1 MALKQKLVFRFPSS
15 VVEQPII
22 YRLVKDFDLMVNI
35 LRADIN
41 PNKEGRLMLELSGS
55 ESDYRR
61 AIEWLRSEGLRIM
74 NLKQQIIWNE
84 DRCTQCGACSVI
96 CPSGALGLRRPEMRV
111 SFEEDRCIVCE
122 LCLKACPARAMESLI
137 EDRG

>member
-1 MALKQKLVFRFPSS
+1 MVVKQKLVFRFPPS

-41 PNKEGRLMLELSGS
+41 PNREGRLMLELSGG
-55 ESDYRR
+55 ESGYRR
-61 AIEWLRSEGLRIM
+61 AIEWLRGEGLQIM

-84 DRCTQCGACSVI
+84 ERCTQCGACSVI
-96 CPSGALGLRRPEMRV
+96 CPTGALGLRRPGMTV

-122 LCLKACPARAMESLI
+122 LCLKACPARAMETLI
-137 EDRG
+137 DSGA